1 MQSRSAGD
9 SGQQL
14 TVRFT
19 NLYRYYLANSYLPSF
34 LLVVIS
40 YSTFYFRLEDFN
52 ERIMVSITAMLVLVA
67 LFSQTSS
74 TILKTTYLKLIDI
87 WYMVCIVV
95 DFVMVMMLALIDFV
109 LHNHSSNR
117 IMVMPS
123 SKNGQSRY
131 FPSKAEK
138 LNKIG
143 RVALPLLFLAFLLVY
158 AIIACVKICHTVG
171 PPVQRVSI
179 TCTNKGIKK
188 KLLDSCT
195 RFNPFLK
202 TFELHYTYME
212 IIAHHYL
219 YKGKYSIKSTP
230 TNAMTRYHCDC
241 NSSLALQL
249 PALPQKYWRY
259 TRISQHKRNFVSQ
272 QKPSSRWWWRL
283 TQALTANHDTDYM
296 RTNQNEALLVREPI
310 NFKDGKHVQM
320 SYY

>member
-1 MQSRSAGD
+1 MSVSFQCQFDLRWFPFDHQRCSLNFRLSEVESKLVKVIALEPQYLGPEKLPEYQVRAVTMQSRGANGD

-74 TILKTTYLKLIDI
+74 TILKTTYLKLIDV

-109 LHNHSSNR
+109 LHNRSSNR
-117 IMVMPS
+117 IMVLSS
-123 SKNGQSRY
+123 SKNSRSRY
-131 FPSKAEK
+131 FPSNAEK

-158 AIIACVKICHTVG
+158 AVVACVKYVAG
-171 PPVQRVSI
+171 
-179 TCTNKGIKK
+179 
-188 KLLDSCT
+188 
-195 RFNPFLK
+195 
-202 TFELHYTYME
+202 
-212 IIAHHYL
+212 
-219 YKGKYSIKSTP
+219 
-230 TNAMTRYHCDC
+230 
-241 NSSLALQL
+241 
-249 PALPQKYWRY
+249 
-259 TRISQHKRNFVSQ
+259 
-272 QKPSSRWWWRL
+272 
-283 TQALTANHDTDYM
+283 
-296 RTNQNEALLVREPI
+296 
-310 NFKDGKHVQM
+310 
-320 SYY
+320 